1 MIPFDFTVLDLE
13 TTGLNPK
20 TDKIIE
26 IGAIRVREGK
36 ICEEFSTLVNPG
48 RKLEERIKELTGIT
62 DEELMAAPL
71 LEEVWPR
78 LMAFLGTD
86 ILVGHRILFDYSF
99 LKKAAVN
106 QKASFER
113 LGIDT
118 LKIARKCLP
127 DLESRRLPDLCRH
140 YGILHHAHR
149 AVDDA
154 VATFHLY
161 EKLAAEFPDE
171 TLYAAGP
178 LLYKA
183 KKESPATKAQKE
195 QLYKLIEKHKLVIEC
210 DIDKLSRSE
219 ASRMADKIRFKYGK

>member
-26 IGAIRVREGK
+26 VGAIRVREGE
-36 ICEEFSTLVNPG
+36 ICEEFSALVNPG
-48 RKLEERIKELTGIT
+48 RKLEERIIELTGIT
-62 DEELMAAPL
+62 DEDLSGAP
-71 LEEVWPR
+71 EIDEVWPR
-78 LMAFLGTD
+78 LLSFLGTD

-99 LKKAAVN
+99 LKKVAVN
-106 QKASFER
+106 QKCAFER
-113 LGIDT
+113 QGIDT

-127 DLESRRLPDLCRH
+127 DLESRRLPDLCKH
-140 YGILHHAHR
+140 YEIPHHAHR

-154 VATFHLY
+154 VATFRLY
-161 EKLAAEFPDE
+161 EKLAAEFPE
-171 TLYAAGP
+171 ENLFAPKP

-195 QLYKLIEKHKLVIEC
+195 QLYKLVEKHKLVMDC